1 MSIKIKQFIAG
12 QLENNMYLVYEEDT
26 KKAVLIDATAP
37 VPELLYTVKN
47 FGLDVEYIL
56 LTHGHFDHILGLTEL
71 KKALGAEAVICHDD
85 LIISDN
91 INEFTRFFG
100 GMEESVPPVYEK
112 FIKDGDVITVGNMQ
126 IKVIHTPGH
135 TEGGVCYLLNDN
147 LFSGDTLFMGS
158 VGRTDLFGGNFD
170 KLSDSV
176 KNKLFKLDDNI
187 KVYPGHG
194 PKTTIGYEKK
204 HNEIL

>member
-37 VPELLYTVKN
+37 VPELLDTVKN